1 MCQHACASHIKA
13 SDSEDSKFLV
23 SACLLYHC
31 FLCNMAQSTY
41 IYNVFTSSSQ
51 SEELG
56 LKRRVMWAKT
66 AGFNETIGGTAPRPS
81 MG

>member
-1 MCQHACASHIKA
+1 MHVCHTLRLQTRKT
-13 SDSEDSKFLV
+13 KFLV

-31 FLCNMAQSTY
+31 FLCNMPQSKY

-56 LKRRVMWAKT
+56 LKRRVMWAKA
-66 AGFNETIGGTAPRPS
+66 AGFNERIGGTAPRPS